1 MEVEPV
7 GVVERPMRP
16 APESRPRRGLP
27 RATLAFL
34 LAAAA
39 CGGSEE
45 APVESHEDTVQRTLD
60 AGIALPREEA
70 PAEAELSEDA
80 LLRRDI
86 EHLEALLAG
95 ELLPD
100 GVEPRSLFAI
110 DLSDPEA
117 CANRLRSLRRALG
130 AEPPPLPEEADGG
143 AQDWGVPTDGGLV
156 ADGAAMDGGAP
167 DAGVAS
173 APVPPDGGVADGGV
187 ADGGVADG
195 GIDGGVTDEPVVDE
209 ATREEL
215 RRRRDELRLAFLELP
230 AHERA
235 SRLAAVEADRALF
248 RRAEEARATEEAA
261 AVELRAAEA
270 ERAEASARAADA
282 PSLTVQA
289 RESRRAEIASVRAA
303 VAEALALA
311 AAARRRDAEEE
322 RERIGRMHEIANAVH
337 DSPEPAIA
345 EVLYDELVQLLI
357 ATRRSLDDAL
367 THRSEDL
374 PSISPNPD
382 DDPET
387 ATAVAAVRTRRA
399 EAQETLD
406 RLAWDHVE
414 ALAEALHEG
423 NNVRLELLALLSA
436 DRRASLLGLMS
447 ADGRHQLLREV
458 QQLELM
464 SRYGGRHLVRT
475 APGWPAA
482 VLQLAGESQSRRN
495 LLGLIFLLMVGV
507 VVYRRRLA
515 LVDALEEWAAG
526 KTESRQLK
534 RLLFAW
540 FARVRAAAS
549 PIVLLVA
556 ALIAFPLLMEIR
568 EAPEV
573 LLLRTLV
580 LAFLTYRL
588 FVRLLAHE
596 LTRGPFRR
604 LGRRRV
610 RVHVPTARSDRI
622 RVDVRRVGRFLLAVV
637 AVLGA
642 ARWVVGKGTL
652 YAQLVRLMIAAGV
665 ILLYVLLRRW
675 RDEIARRYAVG
686 HPNGKIA
693 DHIEGASGPKL
704 DLFAAIA
711 VLEMAA
717 ERVSEGGRA
726 LLLRFTAGRRAMAM
740 LSRRRL
746 EKGKSED
753 ETATDEENKVE
764 QRVATA
770 FPLGAVDPKDCLQR
784 FPRLDTI
791 ATLAERVREGGRG
804 AAVALVGEAGMG
816 KTTWLRALAEK
827 VGGDP
832 KVLDAPPS
840 AHDRSIFCRWLA
852 EQLDLPM
859 TDSPAGIAEAL
870 ADTELSGLICVDCGE
885 NLFLRRIGGTE
896 GFRALA
902 EIAGRTQERLVWVCA
917 FSENAWRY
925 LRAAEAGQSLFGR
938 LVELR
943 GWPEEEVAELV
954 ESRMRRAGLSLD
966 FSGLLEGTAAEAA
979 LDGPARQR
987 ALERAREEYFRLL
1000 WDATDGN
1007 PRLVSHFWLRSLQ
1020 RDEKTGQLT
1029 VRLFDTPDPATL
1041 EGLHDESRFLLAAVV
1056 VHEDLSAG
1064 EAAMVLRWPVARCAA
1079 LLDTLAARGLLT
1091 EETERP
1097 GRFRIHVHYFRSV
1110 LRHLRRRRL
1119 LPPA

>member
-1 MEVEPV
+1 MH
-7 GVVERPMRP
+7 R
-16 APESRPRRGLP
+16 APEELWRRALLGALL
-27 RATLAFL
+27 TLL
-34 LAAAA
+34 LASGG
-39 CGGSEE
+39 CGGSGETR
-45 APVESHEDTVQRTLD
+45 VEGHEDTVQRTPD
-60 AGIALPREEA
+60 AGLALPSEGAPEE
-70 PAEAELSEDA
+70 PELSEEA
-80 LLRRDI
+80 LLQRDI

-100 GVEPRSLFAI
+100 GVEPRSLFAV
-110 DLSDPEA
+110 DLSDAEA
-117 CANRLRSLRRALG
+117 CASRVRSLRSALG
-130 AEPPPLPEEADGG
+130 AEPPPVAHEPDGGVGDSGVPGDGGVLADGG
-143 AQDWGVPTDGGLV
+143 AP
-156 ADGAAMDGGAP
+156 A
-167 DAGVAS
+167 DAGPPDTGVAR
-173 APVPPDGGVADGGV
+173 APIPDGGVADAGIV
-187 ADGGVADG
+187 DGG
-195 GIDGGVTDEPVVDE
+195 TDAGPPEPVFDD
-209 ATREEL
+209 ASREEL

-230 AHERA
+230 ADERA
-235 SRLAAVEADRALF
+235 SRLGAVEADRALF
-248 RRAEEARATEEAA
+248 RRAEEARVTEEAA
-261 AVELRAAEA
+261 EVELRAAEA
-270 ERAEASARAADA
+270 ERAEASARAAGA
-282 PSLTVQA
+282 SSLTEQA
-289 RESRRAEIASVRAA
+289 QESRRAEIASVRAA
-303 VAEALALA
+303 VAEALAVA
-311 AAARRRDAEEE
+311 AASRRRDAEEE
-322 RERIGRMHEIANAVH
+322 RARIGRMHEIANAVH
-337 DSPEPAIA
+337 ESPEPAVA
-345 EVLYDELVQLLI
+345 EALYDELVQLLI
-357 ATRRSLDDAL
+357 ATRRSLSEAL
-367 THRSEDL
+367 RHRPEDL
-374 PSISPNPD
+374 PSISPNAD

-387 ATAVAAVRTRRA
+387 ATAVATVRTRRA
-399 EAQETLD
+399 EAEKTLD

-414 ALAEALHEG
+414 ALASALHEG

-436 DRRASLLGLMS
+436 DRRASLLGIMG
-447 ADGRHQLLREV
+447 ADGRQQLLREV
-458 QQLELM
+458 HQLELM

-482 VLQLAGESQSRRN
+482 ILNLAGQSQSRRD
-495 LLGLIFLLMVGV
+495 LLGLILLMMLMLI
-507 VVYRRRLA
+507 VYRRRLA
-515 LVDALEEWAAG
+515 LVDGLEEWAAA
-526 KTESRQLK
+526 KTESRRVK
-534 RLLFAW
+534 RLLFGW

-549 PIVLLVA
+549 PIVLLLGA
-556 ALIAFPLLMEIR
+556 SIAFPLLMDIR

-588 FVRLLAHE
+588 FVRLLGHE
-596 LTRGPFRR
+596 LTRGPVRR
-604 LGRRRV
+604 LGRQRV
-610 RVHVPTARSDRI
+610 RVHVPTTRSARI
-622 RVDVRRVGRFLLAVV
+622 RVDVRRVGRFLLALV

-675 RDEIARRYAVG
+675 REEIARRYAVG
-686 HPNGKIA
+686 HPQGKLA
-693 DHIEGASGPKL
+693 DHIKDAKGPKL
-704 DLFAAIA
+704 DLFAAVA
-711 VLEMAA
+711 ALEMGAQ
-717 ERVSEGGRA
+717 RITEGGRA

-753 ETATDEENKVE
+753 ENGTDEESKPE
-764 QRVATA
+764 RRVATA

-784 FPRLDTI
+784 FPQLDTI

-840 AHDRSIFCRWLA
+840 AHDRSIFCRWLS
-852 EQLDLPM
+852 EQLGLAM
-859 TDSPAGIAEAL
+859 TDSPAGIAATL
-870 ADTELSGLICVDCGE
+870 TDMELRGLICVDCGE

-896 GFRALA
+896 GFHALA

-917 FSENAWRY
+917 FSENGWRY
-925 LRAAEAGQSLFGR
+925 LRAAEAGQNLFGR
-938 LVELR
+938 VVELE

-954 ESRMRRAGLSLD
+954 ELRMRQAGLSLD

-1020 RDEKTGQLT
+1020 RNEETRRLT

-1041 EGLHDESRFLLAAVV
+1041 EALHDESRFLLAAVV

-1079 LLDTLAARGLLT
+1079 LLDTLAARGILS
-1091 EETERP
+1091 EEADRP

-1119 LPPA
+1119 LPPG

>member
-1 MEVEPV
+1 
-7 GVVERPMRP
+7 MRR
-16 APESRPRRGLP
+16 APETCSR
-27 RATLAFL
+27 RALLGPLLTLL
-34 LAAAA
+34 LASGA
-39 CGGSEE
+39 CGGSGD
-45 APVESHEDTVQRTLD
+45 APAHSREDTVQRSPD
-60 AGIALPREEA
+60 AGIALPSEDD
-70 PAEAELSEDA
+70 PAEAEVSEDV
-80 LLRRDI
+80 LLRQDI

-100 GVEPRSLFAI
+100 GVEPRALFAV

-117 CANRLRSLRRALG
+117 CANRVRSLRRVLG
-130 AEPPPLPEEADGG
+130 AEPPPAPEESDGG
-143 AQDWGVPTDGGLV
+143 AQDGGVPSDGGAPGDGGLV
-156 ADGAAMDGGAP
+156 TDGGDAVDAGPP
-167 DAGVAS
+167 DAGAAS
-173 APVPPDGGVADGGV
+173 APAPDGGVADAGV
-187 ADGGVADG
+187 PDA
-195 GIDGGVTDEPVVDE
+195 GIDGGLPEPLVDD
-209 ATREEL
+209 ASREEL

-230 AHERA
+230 LDERA

-248 RRAEEARATEEAA
+248 RRAEEARVTEEAA
-261 AVELRAAEA
+261 EVELRAAEA

-282 PSLTVQA
+282 SSLSVQA
-289 RESRRAEIASVRAA
+289 QQSRRAEIASIRAA
-303 VAEALALA
+303 AAEALAVA
-311 AAARRRDAEEE
+311 AASRRRDAEEE
-322 RERIGRMHEIANAVH
+322 RERVGRMHEIANALH
-337 DSPEPAIA
+337 GDLEPAVA
-345 EVLYDELVQLLI
+345 EALYDELVQLLI
-357 ATRRSLDDAL
+357 ATRRSLSEAL
-367 THRSEDL
+367 AHRPEDL
-374 PSISPNPD
+374 PTIGPDPD

-387 ATAVAAVRTRRA
+387 AAAVAAVRTRRA
-399 EAQETLD
+399 EAEQTLE

-414 ALAEALHEG
+414 ALARALHEG
-423 NNVRLELLALLSA
+423 NDVRLELLALLPA

-447 ADGRHQLLREV
+447 ADGRQQLLREV

-475 APGWPAA
+475 APGWPGAI
-482 VLQLAGESQSRRN
+482 LDLAGESQSRRD
-495 LLGLIFLLMVGV
+495 LLGLIFLMMVLV

-515 LVDALEEWAAG
+515 IVDALEEWTAG
-526 KTESRQLK
+526 KTESRRIK
-534 RLLFAW
+534 RVIFGW

-549 PIVLLVA
+549 PIVLLLGA
-556 ALIAFPLLMEIR
+556 AAAFPLLMDIR

-588 FVRLLAHE
+588 FVRLLGHE
-596 LTRGPFRR
+596 LTRGPVRR
-604 LGRRRV
+604 FGRRQV
-610 RVHVPTARSDRI
+610 RVHVPTARSERI

-642 ARWVVGKGTL
+642 ARWIVGKGTL
-652 YAQLVRLMIAAGV
+652 YAQLVRLMVFAGV

-675 RDEIARRYAVG
+675 REEIARRYAVG
-686 HPNGKIA
+686 HPHGKLT
-693 DHIEGASGPKL
+693 DHIQDASGLKL
-704 DLFAAIA
+704 DLFATIA
-711 VLEMAA
+711 ALEMGAQ
-717 ERVSEGGRA
+717 RVVEGGRA

-746 EKGKSED
+746 EKGKSE
-753 ETATDEENKVE
+753 EEAPTDQGSAPER
-764 QRVATA
+764 QVATA
-770 FPLGAVDPKDCLQR
+770 FPLGAVDPKDGLQR
-784 FPRLDTI
+784 FPQLDAI

-840 AHDRSIFCRWLA
+840 AHDRSIFCRWLS
-852 EQLDLPM
+852 EQLGLPM
-859 TDSPAGIAEAL
+859 TDSPAGIAQAL
-870 ADTELSGLICVDCGE
+870 DDSELRGLICVDCGE

-917 FSENAWRY
+917 FSENGWRY
-925 LRAAEAGQSLFGR
+925 LRAAEAGQNLFGR
-938 LVELR
+938 VVELR

-954 ESRMRRAGLSLD
+954 ESRMRQAGLVLD

-979 LDGPARQR
+979 LAGPARQR

-1020 RDEKTGQLT
+1020 RDEETRQLT
-1029 VRLFDTPDPATL
+1029 VRLFDAPDPAVL
-1041 EGLHDESRFLLAAVV
+1041 DALHDESRFLLAAVV

-1079 LLDTLAARGLLT
+1079 LLDTLAARGILS
-1091 EETERP
+1091 EDADRP
-1097 GRFRIHVHYFRSV
+1097 GRFRIHVHYFRAV

-1119 LPPA
+1119 LPPG